1 MQRNIPQCR
10 YVCVS
15 CCIVHPLASSLLAV
29 FESLLT
35 ACGFDGIQ
43 PHGIICNTIGLYAIK
58 PIHGHLL
65 SHIYIY
71 THTHTHRVVCHQ
83 IHTWS
88 FIIIIYNTMG
98 LYAIKSSQSF
108 IIIYNT
114 IGLYAIKS
122 THYLWLHLTVAFVF
136 FGGIKPYGINMYVF
150 RCIHQWALCSSM
162 AYIFKSPTAL
172 T

>member
-1 MQRNIPQCR
+1 MPSNPYMVI
-10 YVCVS
+10 YY
-15 CCIVHPLASSLLAV
+15 L
-29 FESLLT
+29 
-35 ACGFDGIQ
+35 
-43 PHGIICNTIGLYAIK
+43 
-58 PIHGHLL
+58 
-65 SHIYIY
+65 IYIY
-71 THTHTHRVVCHQ
+71 IHTHTHRVVCHQ

-88 FIIIIYNTMG
+88 FIIIIYNTVG

-150 RCIHQWALCSSM
+150 RCMETTWRPMGFVFFDGIHFLKSYGINIIIMFKKLHPAVAFVFFDGINPMALILCMSVCASR
-162 AYIFKSPTAL
+162 S
-172 T
+172 